1 MYYLY
6 KIIFCL
12 ALLLFA
18 LTNATF
24 FPRGDESKKFG
35 FQLRESLAL
44 IIIYRNLIGKS
55 HGTQTQIDNRL
66 SVNPT
71 ILESHAGENCLRPC
85 SSGESKICYFK
96 FVLEYY
102 HAMGSA
108 CGACSS
114 GQHLDCLHRQCVTAD
129 GHERGFMAVNRKYP
143 GPKIEVCENDTIVV
157 DVENL
162 MAGTSTSIHWHGIL
176 QEGTQ
181 YMDGV
186 ALVTQCPIPYFTT
199 FRYKFMANHA
209 GTHHYHS
216 HAGHHKSN
224 GIAGPLI
231 IREPRNGDPHSNLY
245 DYDLSEHTIFLNDWL
260 HTYAEMFVPGL
271 PNTLLLPKSVL
282 INGRARYNKVRNKI
296 S

>member
-1 MYYLY
+1 MYYPSLVT
-6 KIIFCL
+6 FCL
-12 ALLLFA
+12 VSLLFA

-24 FPRGDESKKFG
+24 FPRGDESKEVLLSIIS
-35 FQLRESLAL
+35 QVAL

-55 HGTQTQIDNRL
+55 RGIQTKTDYHHL
-66 SVNPT
+66 PSVNT
-71 ILESHAGENCLRPC
+71 LELHAGENCLRPC
-85 SSGESKICYFK
+85 TGVADSKICYFK

-102 HAMGSA
+102 HVMGSA
-108 CGACSS
+108 CGGCAT
-114 GQHLDCLHRQCVTAD
+114 GNHLDCLHPQCVTAD
-129 GHERGFMAVNRKYP
+129 GHERGFMTINRQFP

-157 DVENL
+157 DLENL
-162 MAGTSTSIHWHGIL
+162 MAGTSSSIHWHGIL

-186 ALVTQCPIPYFTT
+186 ALVTQCPIPFFTT
-199 FRYKFMANHA
+199 FRYRFKANHA

-231 IREPRNGDPHSNLY
+231 IRAARNEEPQSNLY

-260 HTYAEMFVPGL
+260 HSYAEMFVPGL

-282 INGRARYNKVRNKI
+282 INGRARYNPVL
-296 S
+296 